1 MAGRRK
7 ITLAVDER
15 QHAAIL
21 AGLRAYQ
28 NLLLNPTLAEG
39 VRAAILD
46 IATNAQTV
54 RPLDVGEVGTL
65 CEAINH
71 G

>member
-1 MAGRRK
+1 M
-7 ITLAVDER
+7 
-15 QHAAIL
+15 

-28 NLLLNPTLAEG
+28 NLLLSPKIAKG
-39 VRAAILD
+39 ARDAILD
-46 IATNAQTV
+46 IATNAQNV
-54 RPLDVGEVGTL
+54 RPLDVWEVGAL